1 MSSVPEAP
9 PPSSD
14 FIVKLLGSN
23 FGALAAAGDAA
34 ARPFLRDTL
43 QFGGLVATLARQV
56 AADPGFALQIVAAVG
71 PVAIT
76 SWVGHFIMLG
86 VYSAL
91 HSLLSP
97 LRPSLARGQPSRAR
111 FLALRALDG
120 LEYGSGLDFKE

>member
-1 MSSVPEAP
+1 M
-9 PPSSD
+9 
-14 FIVKLLGSN
+14 
-23 FGALAAAGDAA
+23 
-34 ARPFLRDTL
+34 
-43 QFGGLVATLARQV
+43 

-86 VYSAL
+86 IYSAL

-97 LRPSLARGQPSRAR
+97 LRPSLARGKPSRAR
-111 FLALRALDG
+111 FLPLRALDG